1 MRKKENLYFILKKHY
16 NEVEQKYKREVSI
29 MDLSEFVVYLDYII
43 KMISKYL
50 AIILKFL
57 GIDWAEEDSTGGFLS
72 GLFK

>member
-1 MRKKENLYFILKKHY
+1 
-16 NEVEQKYKREVSI
+16 
-29 MDLSEFVVYLDYII
+29 MDLSAFVVYLDYII

-72 GLFK
+72 GFFK